1 MDFSYCL
8 TKDVE
13 LPVSIRIA
21 TLEGKYQLES
31 SESHLPDIYVTV
43 QLFGD
48 NKPLTVPI
56 KTSYKAFRNHW
67 SWNEWLTLPIRYCD
81 LPASAQLAITAWDAQ
96 GPRKTKPIGG
106 TTFRLFGKQC
116 TLRKGKHKLHLWRD
130 CEADGSHDT
139 TTPSKAKHDHDQ
151 DMNKLEKLVKRY
163 DCGDIRP
170 EEWLDVM
177 AFRHIETI
185 HKQLSAES
193 TDLALYVDLP
203 KFDFPVVYGE
213 MEYNLFSP
221 FSLAGQQLNETA
233 MTTAM
238 GQAIHPSAVQR
249 QAISTTD
256 SSVANSNPFDSN
268 IQRTSTHYALVLDAD
283 LQRDNPVEAKHRRLV
298 RSHRNGPLD
307 RDLKPNPKIRDELN
321 SIMSYPPTQT
331 LTPEEKDLVWKFRF
345 YLTREKR
352 ALTKFLKCVVWT
364 DSIEVRQAVDLLPL
378 WADINVDDALELLGK
393 DFENK
398 AVRSY
403 AVNQLRKADDDDL
416 LLYLLQLVQALKFE
430 YIEDKETE
438 FDHSSLS
445 QFLIDR
451 AIRNDV
457 LGTYFYWYLMV
468 ELQDLQ
474 NSVNRKLYA
483 RVGYRYFQD
492 LLQIPNGQ
500 KRRLTLRNQG
510 YLTEVL
516 SQLAAE
522 ISNMKESR
530 QKKIDYFRSKLSD
543 SKKPILK
550 VNPLPLI
557 LDPSKDIVGIDPAK
571 STIFNSSLAPLKICF
586 LCTDGTEYP
595 IIFKYGDDLRQDQLV
610 IQIISLMDK
619 LLLKENLDLKLTPY
633 KVMAT
638 GSDQGMM
645 QFIPSQSL
653 AAVLNDHQNNVLS
666 FFRQHHPSDI
676 PGSVYGIDPKVM
688 ETYTRSCGVG
698 DRHLD
703 NLLLSPDGHLFH
715 VDFGFILGR
724 DPKPFPPPM
733 KLCKEMI
740 EAMGGANSPHYAQFQ
755 QYCYTAFTTLRRN
768 ANLILNLFSL
778 MVDANITDIKNEPE
792 KAVMKVQEKFRLDLT
807 EEAAIAYFRGL
818 ISESV
823 NALFPQI
830 METVHKWA
838 QYWRR

>member
-1 MDFSYCL
+1 
-8 TKDVE
+8 
-13 LPVSIRIA
+13 
-21 TLEGKYQLES
+21 
-31 SESHLPDIYVTV
+31 
-43 QLFGD
+43 
-48 NKPLTVPI
+48 
-56 KTSYKAFRNHW
+56 
-67 SWNEWLTLPIRYCD
+67 
-81 LPASAQLAITAWDAQ
+81 
-96 GPRKTKPIGG
+96 
-106 TTFRLFGKQC
+106 
-116 TLRKGKHKLHLWRD
+116 
-130 CEADGSHDT
+130 
-139 TTPSKAKHDHDQ
+139 
-151 DMNKLEKLVKRY
+151 
-163 DCGDIRP
+163 
-170 EEWLDVM
+170 
-177 AFRHIETI
+177 
-185 HKQLSAES
+185 
-193 TDLALYVDLP
+193 
-203 KFDFPVVYGE
+203 
-213 MEYNLFSP
+213 
-221 FSLAGQQLNETA
+221 
-233 MTTAM
+233 
-238 GQAIHPSAVQR
+238 
-249 QAISTTD
+249 
-256 SSVANSNPFDSN
+256 
-268 IQRTSTHYALVLDAD
+268 
-283 LQRDNPVEAKHRRLV
+283 
-298 RSHRNGPLD
+298 
-307 RDLKPNPKIRDELN
+307 
-321 SIMSYPPTQT
+321 T

-398 AVRSY
+398 SVRSY

-430 YIEDKETE
+430 FVEDKDAE
-438 FDHSSLS
+438 FDNSSLL

-451 AIRNDV
+451 AIKNHV

-474 NSVNRKLYA
+474 DLNNRKLYA
-483 RVGYRYFQD
+483 KVAFRYFQD
-492 LLQIPNGQ
+492 LLQI
-500 KRRLTLRNQG
+500 
-510 YLTEVL
+510 
-516 SQLAAE
+516 
-522 ISNMKESR
+522 
-530 QKKIDYFRSKLSD
+530 DHFRSRLND
-543 SKKPILK
+543 PKKPILK
-550 VNPLPLI
+550 VNPLQLL

-586 LCTDGTEYP
+586 LCKDNTEYP

-610 IQIISLMDK
+610 IQIISLMDR

-638 GSDQGMM
+638 GPDQGMM

-666 FFRQHHPSDI
+666 FFRQHHPSNV